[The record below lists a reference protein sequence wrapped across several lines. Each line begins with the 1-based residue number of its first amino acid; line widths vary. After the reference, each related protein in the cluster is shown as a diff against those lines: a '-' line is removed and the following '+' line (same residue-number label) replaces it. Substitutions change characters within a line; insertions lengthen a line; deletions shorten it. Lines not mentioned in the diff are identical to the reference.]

1 MPNWSNNNIT
11 ITGNNQ
17 TINRIEQIT
26 KDDYKGEAGLLEF
39 FRPMPY
45 ELKGTQADGTKRDR
59 LDKKFGHSDWY
70 GWAVENWSTKWDINE
85 FYGVERKEIGETNLK
100 YHLDLIQHGHLPLML
115 MNIL

>member
-1 MPNWSNNNIT
+1 MPNWCNNNIT

-45 ELKGTQADGTKRDR
+45 ELKRYTGR
-59 LDKKFGHSDWY
+59 WY
-70 GWAVENWSTKWDINE
+70 
-85 FYGVERKEIGETNLK
+85 
-100 YHLDLIQHGHLPLML
+100 
-115 MNIL
+115 